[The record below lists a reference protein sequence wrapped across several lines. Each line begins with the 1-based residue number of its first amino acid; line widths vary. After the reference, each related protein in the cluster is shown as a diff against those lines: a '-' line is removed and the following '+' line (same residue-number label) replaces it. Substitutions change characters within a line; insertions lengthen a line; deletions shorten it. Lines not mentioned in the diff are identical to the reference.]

1 MPTETQ
7 QTAYPPAVFAEIER
21 GREKIAEYAQA
32 EADLFARRREAFRR
46 LVVGLLDDMPPEVG
60 AWLYARLLLLE
71 VSTAVNRCQAT
82 FSGFPRELVLT
93 ANFVGDEPRFHTT
106 EAWLVRDWRF
116 IDRWFGPRN
125 WAAAFAAAAERVE

>member
-71 VSTAVNRCQAT
+71 VSTAVNPCRVI
-82 FSGFPRELVLT
+82 FSGFPRELVLC
-93 ANFVGDEPRFHTT
+93 ADFVGDEPWFHFRDT
-106 EAWLVRDWRF
+106 WHVRDWRF